1 MMCGHRLVWTGCGGS
16 GEIERFNWACTD
28 WSGDFEGGEC
38 VYEYLSSA
46 TLSYGRTVISMMNA
60 ARRTVVDNDAES
72 ESAGMNVIQP
82 VTASLR
88 K

>member
-1 MMCGHRLVWTGCGGS
+1 VVCVRRLVWTGWGGS
-16 GEIERFNWACTD
+16 GEVERFNWACTD

-38 VYEYLSSA
+38 VYEQLSSA
-46 TLSYGRTVISMMNA
+46 TLLYGRTVISMMNA
-60 ARRTVVDNDAES
+60 ARDTVVGDDAKL
-72 ESAGMNVIQP
+72 ESAGMNIIEP